1 MLPRLRALA
10 GSVEPHQP
18 ARRERIVLL
27 ALVAVPVLFNA
38 IALLPELTVAVP
50 SVNDDAEH
58 LAFVR
63 RASDAFARGENPI
76 DTWVPE
82 LELGFPQFLYYQNLP
97 HVAVAALH
105 RALFGTIDV
114 VTLFNAVRYILLVA
128 FPLTV
133 LWSLRRMGFS
143 LSAACLA
150 ACASSLLS
158 APHLFGLEYGSYV
171 WRGFGMYTQLW
182 AAHFTF
188 LTVAA
193 VWSLLERGTGRAL
206 AIVMLCG
213 LALSHLLY
221 AYMGA
226 ITLATLFLVGAVG
239 RDRTELWRR
248 LREALLVGAAAA
260 AITSYMWVP
269 FALVPGYVN
278 QSYGGPYVIQVF
290 YDSHGAPTVLRWLV
304 SGELFDADRL
314 PVFTILVAIGIGSA
328 LLAGRRLG
336 LLFLALFA
344 VWLVLYFGRPTLG
357 ALADLLPMHRSVLMH
372 RFIGGVQFA
381 AIPLIGLGGAAL
393 WRSFAPELSPRRL
406 ALAAL
411 AVVALGAP
419 AIVERAAYYGY
430 NTQWVNQTRE
440 AIAADADARQLID
453 RVRVSGGGRVYAGTR
468 INWGATMDFGLPFR
482 GVKLFNVFAFDGV
495 PALAPPYRGAS
506 IPSDVIWDFRDGE
519 IADYELFDVRWVI
532 APRGLAVAP
541 FLRSVQETARYVLYA
556 APGTGVAMYVRV
568 AEHVSLPTQER
579 LIATNRSWFATYPAT
594 RSFVRYE
601 YPAATESRTGASA
614 PGCTD
619 GSTSYERVQP
629 SRIELITS
637 CETAG
642 TLALKVTYHPNWTVT
657 VDGVVQPT
665 FMLSPSIL
673 GTSLSAGRH
682 FIVAEY
688 RSTPIKAPLLVL
700 GGLVL
705 ASTIVARLWRPLRAQ
720 WPRRR
725 SRGD

>member
-226 ITLATLFLVGAVG
+226 ITLATLFLVGA
-239 RDRTELWRR
+239 
-248 LREALLVGAAAA
+248 
-260 AITSYMWVP
+260 
-269 FALVPGYVN
+269 
-278 QSYGGPYVIQVF
+278 
-290 YDSHGAPTVLRWLV
+290 
-304 SGELFDADRL
+304 
-314 PVFTILVAIGIGSA
+314 
-328 LLAGRRLG
+328 
-336 LLFLALFA
+336 
-344 VWLVLYFGRPTLG
+344 
-357 ALADLLPMHRSVLMH
+357 
-372 RFIGGVQFA
+372 
-381 AIPLIGLGGAAL
+381 
-393 WRSFAPELSPRRL
+393 
-406 ALAAL
+406 
-411 AVVALGAP
+411 
-419 AIVERAAYYGY
+419 
-430 NTQWVNQTRE
+430 
-440 AIAADADARQLID
+440 
-453 RVRVSGGGRVYAGTR
+453 
-468 INWGATMDFGLPFR
+468 
-482 GVKLFNVFAFDGV
+482 
-495 PALAPPYRGAS
+495 
-506 IPSDVIWDFRDGE
+506 
-519 IADYELFDVRWVI
+519 
-532 APRGLAVAP
+532 
-541 FLRSVQETARYVLYA
+541 
-556 APGTGVAMYVRV
+556 
-568 AEHVSLPTQER
+568 
-579 LIATNRSWFATYPAT
+579 
-594 RSFVRYE
+594 
-601 YPAATESRTGASA
+601 
-614 PGCTD
+614 
-619 GSTSYERVQP
+619 
-629 SRIELITS
+629 
-637 CETAG
+637 
-642 TLALKVTYHPNWTVT
+642 
-657 VDGVVQPT
+657 
-665 FMLSPSIL
+665 
-673 GTSLSAGRH
+673 
-682 FIVAEY
+682 
-688 RSTPIKAPLLVL
+688 
-700 GGLVL
+700 
-705 ASTIVARLWRPLRAQ
+705 
-720 WPRRR
+720 
-725 SRGD
+725 